1 LSKRHCATAFV
12 ATPERSDGGD
22 LLALC
27 QQNLVYRCDLVD
39 GVRKD
44 LLAPFHHFGV
54 PDDVDCTNTES
65 AMLISASDDA
75 MVSGC

>member
-1 LSKRHCATAFV
+1 MQPDLHHVSA

-39 GVRKD
+39 GAARRRGAEAGRRHRQE
-44 LLAPFHHFGV
+44 LLEATQYRAWP
-54 PDDVDCTNTES
+54 
-65 AMLISASDDA
+65 
-75 MVSGC
+75 